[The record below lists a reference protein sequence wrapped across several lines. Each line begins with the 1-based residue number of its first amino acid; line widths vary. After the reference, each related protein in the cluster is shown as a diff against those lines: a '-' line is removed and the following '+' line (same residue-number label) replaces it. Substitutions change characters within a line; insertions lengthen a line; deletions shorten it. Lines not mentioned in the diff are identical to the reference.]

1 MTQEP
6 GLEGPLELHG
16 QVAIVTGG
24 ASGIGKATCLAL
36 GRAGAGVVILDRMA
50 EEAAEVGRQLT
61 AMGGHG
67 HSRFIDLYDLESI
80 PSTVAEILAEFGR
93 IDILVN
99 CAGIE
104 GGPGTILDLEL
115 ETWERTHRVDLT
127 APFLMMQRCARA
139 MVDGGR
145 GGRIVN
151 VTSSSAF
158 RAALTQI
165 DYASAKAAL
174 VGMSRSAAAELAKHN
189 INVNCVAP
197 GLTVTSMAEQL
208 DPATLQRLVDEGP
221 LENLFHRLSLP
232 EDVAA
237 AIVFLCAPGSRQI
250 TAQTIHTS
258 AGAVV

>member
-1 MTQEP
+1 M
-6 GLEGPLELHG
+6 
-16 QVAIVTGG
+16 
-24 ASGIGKATCLAL
+24 
-36 GRAGAGVVILDRMA
+36 ILDRMA
-50 EEAAEVGRQLT
+50 EEAAEVGRKLT

-80 PSTVAEILAEFGR
+80 PRTVAEILAEFGR

-151 VTSSSAF
+151 VTSEFGLSRRSDPDRLRQCQGGTGWDVALRRRRTGKTQHQRELRGSRPYGHVDG
-158 RAALTQI
+158 RAI
-165 DYASAKAAL
+165 
-174 VGMSRSAAAELAKHN
+174 G
-189 INVNCVAP
+189 
-197 GLTVTSMAEQL
+197 
-208 DPATLQRLVDEGP
+208 PATLQR
-221 LENLFHRLSLP
+221 S
-232 EDVAA
+232 
-237 AIVFLCAPGSRQI
+237 
-250 TAQTIHTS
+250 
-258 AGAVV
+258 